1 MENQNSKI
9 KGWGLLI
16 KPGETEVEKID
27 IEFESNEND
36 LNTIIN
42 IVSDDP
48 EKNPVSCVGR
58 LPLPLN
64 DFTGFILY
72 DQVANEYNMGLM
84 GIPIFGPIL
93 VLELEIESEE
103 GKIIPIT
110 TEEQFDKAAGF
121 FTKYKEFEIQ
131 SGVYEAIKNLT
142 KNTEDRMAFVNR
154 LAEDS
159 ESVEDVKTTTE
170 IAAEEAINKKEK

>member
-1 MENQNSKI
+1 MVPSH
-9 KGWGLLI
+9 
-16 KPGETEVEKID
+16 D
-27 IEFESNEND
+27 
-36 LNTIIN
+36 
-42 IVSDDP
+42 
-48 EKNPVSCVGR
+48 
-58 LPLPLN
+58 
-64 DFTGFILY
+64 
-72 DQVANEYNMGLM
+72 
-84 GIPIFGPIL
+84 
-93 VLELEIESEE
+93 
-103 GKIIPIT
+103 

-142 KNTEDRMAFVNR
+142 KTTEDRMAFVNR